1 MDTVNTI
8 LNDIGSI
15 QESADTALV
24 DVSTKIV
31 NFAEKVAVMEQHGL
45 NVMSED
51 PTMQTIIDNR
61 EQIVYQFYDESKE
74 PRSKVTKKTILGVIL
89 GDLATLPPRIIIAGV
104 LINSARAAAAA
115 TGLGPLIEP
124 VYLAMAAAKGKKI
137 NAAIEIPSIVIGGV
151 VANKIANKKREKNI
165 QGEIINDIDDVLTE
179 LGKPSDE
186 GRHINTKNL
195 KKALKQ
201 LINST
206 KFAIKRDSV
215 HGETARNIEKLT
227 NASEKLVEGLDTIGS
242 EGTKRAMME
251 FFKAADVVLKD
262 LTGVTDAEAKDTIK
276 KIKNEVVQEMF
287 FTVDVDGDAITES
300 AKSTNSSKE

>member
-74 PRSKVTKKTILGVIL
+74 PRSKVTKKTVLGVIL
-89 GDLATLPPRIIIAGV
+89 GELATLPPRIIIAAV
-104 LINSARAAAAA
+104 LLSGAKAAAAS
-115 TGLGPLIEP
+115 TGLLAPLVEP
-124 VYLAMAAAKGKKI
+124 IYLAAAKSKASKI
-137 NAAIEIPSIVIGGV
+137 TTAIEIPSLVIGGI
-151 VANKIANKKREKNI
+151 VANKFAKKKREKNI
-165 QGEIINDIDDVLTE
+165 QGEIINDIDAVLAE

-186 GRHINTKNL
+186 GRLANTKNL
-195 KKALKQ
+195 KKALKE
-201 LINST
+201 LIDST

-251 FFKAADVVLKD
+251 FFKAADAVIKD
-262 LTGVTDAEAKDTIK
+262 LTGITDKEAKDTVK
-276 KIKNEVVQEMF
+276 QIKNEVVQEMF
-287 FTVDVDGDAITES
+287 FTAVVDGDAITES
-300 AKSTNSSKE
+300 AKSSNS

>member
-51 PTMQTIIDNR
+51 PTMQSIIDNR

-74 PRSKVTKKTILGVIL
+74 PRSKVTKKTILGTIL
-89 GDLATLPPRIIIAGV
+89 GDLATLPPRIIIAAV
-104 LINSARAAAAA
+104 LVKSAQAAAAA
-115 TGLGPLIEP
+115 TGLGPLVEP
-124 VYLAMAAAKGKKI
+124 IYLAMAAAKGKKI
-137 NAAIEIPSIVIGGV
+137 NAAIEIPSLIIGGV
-151 VANKIANKKREKNI
+151 VANKFAKKKREKNI
-165 QGEIINDIDDVLTE
+165 QGEIINDIDAVLAE

-186 GRHINTKNL
+186 GRHTNTKNL
-195 KKALKQ
+195 KKVLKE

-262 LTGVTDAEAKDTIK
+262 LTGVTDAEAKDTVK

-287 FTVDVDGDAITES
+287 FTADVDGDAITES
-300 AKSTNSSKE
+300 TK